1 MTAGQTALNLS
12 NKERNIHMEVAIEE
26 WVKMSAA
33 ADQLRAKVKS
43 VRGRLTSPGAK
54 KSLQAMIVKLESF
67 EKYCCAVANRMEEER
82 CARPAKPSQEIE
94 VEHMLLSSE
103 MPVRY
108 VHLLAKGG
116 YKTFEDL
123 ERVEAHEL
131 LKIVGLG
138 RKTLS
143 EIRVMMRNH
152 GYYFAN
158 ERKALEEQG
167 GAR

>member
-1 MTAGQTALNLS
+1 
-12 NKERNIHMEVAIEE
+12 MEVAIEE
-26 WVKMSAA
+26 WVKLSAA

-43 VRGRLTSPGAK
+43 VRSQSTNPGQK

-123 ERVEAHEL
+123 KRVEAHEL

>member
-1 MTAGQTALNLS
+1 MAAGQTALNLS

-26 WVKMSAA
+26 GVKLSAA

-43 VRGRLTSPGAK
+43 VRGRLTRPGAK

-67 EKYCCAVANRMEEER
+67 EKYCCAMANRMEAER
-82 CARPAKPSQEIE
+82 CARPAKPAQEIE

-123 ERVEAHEL
+123 ERVKGHEL

-138 RKTLS
+138 LKSLG
-143 EIRVMMRNH
+143 EIRVMMRDH

-158 ERKALEEQG
+158 ERKALEEKG